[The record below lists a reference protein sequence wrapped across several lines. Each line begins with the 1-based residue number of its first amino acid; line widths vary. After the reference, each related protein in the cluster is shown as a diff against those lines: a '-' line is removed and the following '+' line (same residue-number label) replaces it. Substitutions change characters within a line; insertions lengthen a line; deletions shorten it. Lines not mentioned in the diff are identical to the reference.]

1 MACFTPKNNA
11 YCSPNV
17 NAFLDTDV
25 LSFVQKVRKELVAIK
40 LSLWCEKL
48 FPK

>member
-17 NAFLDTDV
+17 NAFLDAK
-25 LSFVQKVRKELVAIK
+25 FRLVGNEVIYVSGCLK
-40 LSLWCEKL
+40 ILR
-48 FPK
+48 